1 MMSSEDM
8 ECSDT
13 KSAIALYLDP
23 YLDLP
28 QLEFSCHIVDAARRN
43 RSLSS
48 SVSERISR
56 FTYLQGGN
64 INLNVTEIAFLH
76 RNFRARYY
84 LILCIQMGGLVWM
97 LGTHF
102 EISRVEYENASVR
115 DELERKYAPMLMV

>member
-28 QLEFSCHIVDAARRN
+28 QLEFNCHIVDAARRN

-64 INLNVTEIAFLH
+64 INLNVTEIVFMH
-76 RNFRARYY
+76 RNFLARYY
-84 LILCIQMGGLVWM
+84 
-97 LGTHF
+97 
-102 EISRVEYENASVR
+102 
-115 DELERKYAPMLMV
+115 